1 MATARGD
8 NRMGKI
14 SRHWEVF
21 IRSTIGKRVTFL
33 MLLDEQGKD
42 AFFSS
47 INVCCFH

>member
-1 MATARGD
+1 
-8 NRMGKI
+8 
-14 SRHWEVF
+14 
-21 IRSTIGKRVTFL
+21 